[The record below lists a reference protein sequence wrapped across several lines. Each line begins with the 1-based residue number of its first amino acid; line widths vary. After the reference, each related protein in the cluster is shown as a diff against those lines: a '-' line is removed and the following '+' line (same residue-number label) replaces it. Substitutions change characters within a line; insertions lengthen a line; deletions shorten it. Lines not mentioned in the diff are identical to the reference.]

1 VRRIAFYGLVYA
13 ALASVAC
20 NAELS
25 PGGTVFQTAS
35 ETRAARSARVSYAAN
50 FSVVAAE
57 DIPLTAEGVFDYEND
72 RGRMRFDM
80 TGLLEGS
87 SPPPPGAEEVTMI
100 VDGSV
105 LYLHM
110 PFVTAN
116 LADPKPWI
124 KIDLDAAAESGR
136 TDLAQFTE
144 LGRGDP
150 DQFLELLRGVRN
162 VQDDGEEEVRGIP
175 TTHYSA
181 VLDLARVVESG
192 SQSSRLSA
200 QDLIDRG
207 QRLVPAD
214 VWIDEHGRMRRLSYS
229 VALSQDEDPEPG
241 DAAALTVT
249 TELYDFGVEVDV
261 RPPPEDAVLDLL
273 RSSQEQPAS

>member
-1 VRRIAFYGLVYA
+1 VRRIALYGLVCA
-13 ALASVAC
+13 ASIAC

-35 ETRAARSARVSYAAN
+35 ETRSARSARVSYAAN
-50 FSVVAAE
+50 FSVVEAQ
-57 DIPLTAEGVFDYEND
+57 DVPLTAEGFVDYEHD
-72 RGRMRFDM
+72 RGLMRFDM
-80 TGLLEGS
+80 TGLLEGN

-105 LYLHM
+105 LYLNM

-124 KIDLDAAAESGR
+124 KIDLDVAAESGN

-150 DQFLELLRGVRN
+150 DQLLELLHGVRN
-162 VQDDGEEEVRGIP
+162 VKEEGEEEVRGIR

-181 VLDLARVVESG
+181 ILDLARVVESG
-192 SQSSRLSA
+192 SQSSRLNA
-200 QDLIDRG
+200 QDLIERG

-214 VWIDEHGRMRRLSYS
+214 VWIDEDGRTRRLSYT
-229 VALSQDEDPEPG
+229 VALSQDEAPERG

-249 TELYDFGVEVDV
+249 TELYDFGVDVDV
-261 RPPPEDAVLDLL
+261 RPPPQDAVLDLL
-273 RSSQEQPAS
+273 SQEQPQS